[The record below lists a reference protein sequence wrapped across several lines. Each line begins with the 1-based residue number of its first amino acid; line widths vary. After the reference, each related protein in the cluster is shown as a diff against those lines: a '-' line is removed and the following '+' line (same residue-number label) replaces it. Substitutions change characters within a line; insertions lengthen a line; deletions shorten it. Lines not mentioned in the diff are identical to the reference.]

1 MNQNDIQT
9 IVIVG
14 AGQAGASA
22 ILELR
27 ANKYEG
33 KIILVGDE
41 THLPYERP
49 PLSKDEILKPEDTKI
64 EILSEQKLVDL
75 GVEHIR
81 GNAVVKINSDA
92 KTIELKNGETVAF
105 DKLLL
110 ATGGAARRLPNFD
123 ALGKHVYTLRNLED
137 SQALVPVLQAGR
149 RIVLIGGGVIGLE
162 LASSARAKECQVT
175 VVEMGAMVMGRSSP
189 RILSEFLLA
198 QQRLAGVDVR
208 LETKIADCRLEQ
220 NQQGEEVVITLE
232 GGEELRADAVI
243 YGIGIIPNAQL
254 ALDAGLEVDFAI
266 KVNDNCQSSHPD
278 IYAAGDVATQLRDCG
293 SHRRVETWENANLQA
308 GIFARHVMGVEHPTP
323 NPAWFWTDQLNINY
337 QFVGDMAAAEW
348 IVRGEMNPEQGDA
361 SSFVLF
367 GVTDGV
373 IVGGITVNAAKEM
386 RHLKKLISKQ
396 APFEADK
403 YLDLS
408 QDLRKLVK

>member
-1 MNQNDIQT
+1 MSNVEI

-33 KIILVGDE
+33 KIILIGDE

-49 PLSKDEILKPEDTKI
+49 PLSKDVILKPEDTKI
-64 EILSEQKLVDL
+64 EILSEEKLADL
-75 GVEHIR
+75 GVITIR
-81 GNAVVKINSDA
+81 GNGVVKINSDA
-92 KTIELKNGETVAF
+92 KTVELQNGGVVAY

-137 SQALVPVLQAGR
+137 SQALVSVLQAGK

-162 LASSARAKECQVT
+162 LASSARFKDCEVT
-175 VVEMGAMVMGRSSP
+175 VIEMGAMVMGRSSP
-189 RILSEFLLA
+189 RILSGFLLE
-198 QQRLAGVDVR
+198 QQKLAGVDVR
-208 LETKIADCRLEQ
+208 LETSIADCALE
-220 NQQGEEVVITLE
+220 GEEVIITLAN
-232 GGEELRADAVI
+232 GDVLRADAVV
-243 YGIGIIPNAQL
+243 YGIGIVPNAQL
-254 ALDAGLEVDFAI
+254 ATDAGLDVNVAI
-266 KVNDNCQSSHPD
+266 IVNENCQTSNAD

-293 SHRRVETWENANLQA
+293 NHRRVETWENANLQA
-308 GIFARHVMGVEHPTP
+308 GIFARHVMGAEHPMP
-323 NPAWFWTDQLNINY
+323 NPAWFWTDQLDINY

-348 IVRGEMNPEQGDA
+348 FVRGEINAEKRA
-361 SSFVLF
+361 ESSFVLF
-367 GVTDGV
+367 GVTDGI
-373 IVGGITVNAAKEM
+373 IVGGITVNAAKDM
-386 RHLKKLISKQ
+386 RFLKKLISKN
-396 APFEADK
+396 AAFEAEK
-403 YLDLS
+403 QLDLT

>member
-1 MNQNDIQT
+1 MSQNGIET

-49 PLSKDEILKPEDTKI
+49 PLSKDVILKPEETKI
-64 EILSEQKLVDL
+64 EILSEEKLAEL

-81 GNAVVKINSDA
+81 GNGVVKIHSDA
-92 KTIELKNGETVAF
+92 KTVELKNGEIVAF
-105 DKLLL
+105 DKLLI

-162 LASSARAKECQVT
+162 LASSARSKDCIVT
-175 VVEMGAMVMGRSSP
+175 VIEMGPMVMGRSSP
-189 RILSEFLLA
+189 RVLSEFLLA

-208 LETKIADCRLEQ
+208 LSTSIADCKLD
-220 NQQGEEVVITLE
+220 GEEVVITLE

-243 YGIGIIPNAQL
+243 YGIGIVPNAQL
-254 ALDAGLEVDFAI
+254 AVDAGLDVDFAI
-266 KVNDNCQSSHPD
+266 KVNNNCQTSHPD

-293 SHRRVETWENANLQA
+293 NHRRVETWENANLQA

-337 QFVGDMAAAEW
+337 QFVGDMAASEW
-348 IVRGEMNPEQGDA
+348 IARGEVNPELA
-361 SSFVLF
+361 AESSFVLF

-386 RHLKKLISKQ
+386 RHLKKLISKN
-396 APFEADK
+396 AAFEADK

>member
-1 MNQNDIQT
+1 MSQNEIET

-49 PLSKDEILKPEDTKI
+49 PLSKDVILKPEETKI
-64 EILSEQKLVDL
+64 EILSEQKLIDL
-75 GVEHIR
+75 GVEHIADN
-81 GNAVVKINSDA
+81 GVVKINAEA
-92 KTIELKNGETVAF
+92 KTIELKNGETLAF

-149 RIVLIGGGVIGLE
+149 RIILIGGGVIGLE
-162 LASSARAKECQVT
+162 LASSARFKDCQVT
-175 VVEMGAMVMGRSSP
+175 VIEMGPMVMGRSSP
-189 RILSEFLLA
+189 RILSEFLLE

-208 LETKIADCRLEQ
+208 LSTSIADCKLD
-220 NQQGEEVVITLE
+220 GEEVVVTLAD
-232 GGEELRADAVI
+232 GEELRADAVV
-243 YGIGIIPNAQL
+243 YGIGIVPNAQL
-254 ALDAGLEVDFAI
+254 AVDAGLDVDFAV
-266 KVNDNCQSSHPD
+266 KVNENCQTSHAD

-293 SHRRVETWENANLQA
+293 QHRRVETWENANLQA
-308 GIFARHVMGVEHPTP
+308 GIFARHVMGVEHPVA
-323 NPAWFWTDQLNINY
+323 NPAWFWTDQLDINY

-348 IVRGEMNPEQGDA
+348 LVRGEINPAQRAE

-373 IVGGITVNAAKEM
+373 IVGGITVNAAKDM

-396 APFEADK
+396 APFEAEK
-403 YLDLS
+403 YLDLT

>member
-1 MNQNDIQT
+1 MSNVNN

-27 ANKYEG
+27 GNKYEG
-33 KIILVGDE
+33 KITLIGDE
-41 THLPYERP
+41 SHLPYERP
-49 PLSKDEILKPEDTKI
+49 PLSKDVILKPEDTKI
-64 EILSEQKLVDL
+64 EILSEQKLADL
-75 GVEHIR
+75 GVTTIR
-81 GNAVVKINSDA
+81 GNGVQKINADA
-92 KTIELKNGETVAF
+92 KMVELQNGDVVAY

-149 RIVLIGGGVIGLE
+149 RIILIGGGVIGLE
-162 LASSARAKECQVT
+162 LASSARFKDCQVT
-175 VVEMGAMVMGRSSP
+175 VIEMGPMVMGRCSP
-189 RILSEFLLA
+189 RILSEFLLE
-198 QQRLAGVDVR
+198 QQRLAGIDVR
-208 LETKIADCRLEQ
+208 LSTQIADCKLE
-220 NQQGEEVVITLE
+220 GEEIVVTLE
-232 GGEELRADAVI
+232 GGEVLRADAVI

-254 ALDAGLEVDFAI
+254 AVEAGLDADFAVH
-266 KVNDNCQSSHPD
+266 VNENCQTSNAD
-278 IYAAGDVATQLRDCG
+278 IYAAGDVASQLRACG
-293 SHRRVETWENANLQA
+293 NHRRVETWENANLQA

-323 NPAWFWTDQLNINY
+323 NPAWFWTDQLEINY
-337 QFVGDMAAAEW
+337 QFVGDMSAAEW
-348 IVRGEMNPEQGDA
+348 HNRGEIDAAQGAA

-367 GVTDGV
+367 GVTDGL

-396 APFEADK
+396 AVFEADK